1 MRPTDIL
8 KTEHD
13 AIQTMLKITETV
25 CSKLESQEPV
35 NPEHLKQIVEFIQV
49 FADRCHHGKE
59 EDLLFKAL
67 EAVGVPKEGGPIGVM
82 LMEHDMGRR
91 YVKKM
96 SEAATA
102 YGKGSREAA
111 KQFIDNARN
120 YVILLS
126 QHIFKENNVLFP
138 LADRLLPE
146 ETQDKLVEQF
156 EVVEREKIGAGQH
169 EQLHKLLDE
178 LKKIYWR

>member
-1 MRPTDIL
+1 MKPTDVLI
-8 KTEHD
+8 KEHD
-13 AIQTMLKITETV
+13 AIQTMLKITEAV
-25 CSKLESQEPV
+25 CNRLESQESV
-35 NPEHLKQIVEFIQV
+35 IPEHLQQIVEFIQV

-67 EAVGVPKEGGPIGVM
+67 EAVGVPKDGGPIGVM
-82 LMEHDMGRR
+82 LSEHDLGRN

-102 YGKGSREAA
+102 YSKGNREAT

-126 QHIFKENNVLFP
+126 QHIYKENNVLFP
-138 LADRLLPE
+138 LADRLLPQ

-156 EVVEREKIGAGQH
+156 EVVEREKIGAGKH
-169 EQLHKLLDE
+169 EQLHKIMDE
-178 LKKIYWR
+178 LKKIYLK